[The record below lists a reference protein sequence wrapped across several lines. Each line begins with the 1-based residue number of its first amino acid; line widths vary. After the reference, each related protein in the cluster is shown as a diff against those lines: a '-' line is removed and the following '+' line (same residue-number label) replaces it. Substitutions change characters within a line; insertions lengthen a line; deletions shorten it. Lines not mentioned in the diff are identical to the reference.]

1 MGNRLFVEVYFS
13 MFQLVNIEKTATQL
27 EYNMLFF
34 FFFYRL
40 RECSLDNHF
49 KSSCLKKKKRK
60 KEIAK
65 T

>member
-34 FFFYRL
+34 FCFFFYRL

-49 KSSCLKKKKRK
+49 KSKERK
-60 KEIAK
+60 K
-65 T
+65 